1 MDYGVWNFM
10 KVIVYSIE
18 GGIATIELENGKLQ
32 NIIKALLPYG
42 VKEGDSIDINSGVVE
57 EREGFMISDS

>member
-1 MDYGVWNFM
+1 M

-18 GGIATIELENGKLQ
+18 GGIATIEYKNGKLQ

-42 VKEGDSIDINSGVVE
+42 VKVGDTIDIDSGFVE
-57 EREGFMISDS
+57 EANYLDSEL

>member
-1 MDYGVWNFM
+1 MI
-10 KVIVYSIE
+10 KVTVYSIE

-42 VKEGDSIDINSGVVE
+42 AKVGDTIDIESGLVE
-57 EREGFMISDS
+57 ECPYFPSDEYESR

>member
-1 MDYGVWNFM
+1 M
-10 KVIVYSIE
+10 KVLVCSIE

-42 VKEGDSIDINSGVVE
+42 VKVGDSIDIESGIVE
-57 EREGFMISDS
+57 EGEYFEYEEK